1 MDAATP
7 PPPPPAQPGGG
18 PRALVGRLFGPAS
31 VGRYAAIGV
40 TGVTLDTVLFVV
52 LTRAGM
58 APVAA
63 TVLSTTAGILN
74 NYVLNA
80 KLNFG
85 TSLNLVHGRR
95 FLTVGLIGLV
105 VAAVSLQVLIALG
118 VDEVV
123 AKVISIPVVVVSQ
136 FVVNKRWSFGD

>member
-7 PPPPPAQPGGG
+7 PPPAPAGLRPQL
-18 PRALVGRLFGPAS
+18 ARLFGPAS
-31 VGRYAAIGV
+31 VGRYGAIGV
-40 TGVTLDTVLFVV
+40 TGVTIDTLLFVL

-58 APVAA
+58 PPVPA
-63 TVLSTTAGILN
+63 TLVSTTVGILN

-95 FLTVGLIGLV
+95 FLTVGLVGLV
-105 VAAVSLQVLIALG
+105 VSAASLQLLIALG

-123 AKVISIPVVVVSQ
+123 AKLVTVPVVVVSQ